1 MMQKRLIIIM
11 AAVLVCL
18 GMEASPKGS
27 KPGYDLRKHE
37 ISFSIGAV
45 PTRSVIDGFNYFMK
59 ADVHSYL
66 ISLTNTY
73 FNASTYEI
81 EKTTPFMSVNYMYN
95 RSHRWAFGGSLSYEN
110 SSDAFFKNNDD
121 SLVNMESKNIITA
134 MAFAR
139 LTWLNRPFVR
149 MYSMVGMGRSFSLE
163 GELGDG
169 DGFAMQV
176 VPLGISAGRNLYG
189 FAETGLGTS
198 YFGIN
203 VGIGYRF

>member
-1 MMQKRLIIIM
+1 MMQKKLIIIAM
-11 AAVLVCL
+11 AALTCL
-18 GMEASPKGS
+18 GAEAGTRGC
-27 KPGYDLRKHE
+27 KPGHELRKHE
-37 ISFSIGAV
+37 ISVSAAGV

-59 ADVHSYL
+59 ADVKTYL

-95 RSHRWAFGGSLSYEN
+95 RSHRWAFGASLSYERGT
-110 SSDAFFKNNDD
+110 DAFYNNIDD